1 MILWLI
7 ISTLSFTTLTH
18 HHNPAANVPP
28 PQASTYQITGTI
40 DNAAGRVL
48 RLQELPIASNGKQ
61 PSVTI
66 IDSVTLAA
74 DGSFILS
81 GTVDYPTIA
90 LLLLDNQHAAYI
102 LLDAANYQFV
112 ADYNNWSGY
121 RLSGRKGTKTLSI
134 FLSTLSQL
142 VMQVKSQQQQTQQAQ
157 KSGNQTAIAAAQ
169 RAEYSIM
176 DQYHNYVTTF
186 ADTTTIPTVALYAGD
201 ILNINIGR
209 ETIEGLVNKYKS
221 THANNPYYQKL
232 VTKLATGGH
241 PLIGKVAPD
250 FRLPKPNGDTLALSD
265 LRGKYVLLD
274 FWAAWCRPCRRENPN
289 VVRLYEEYKESGFTV
304 FSVSLDRSKDNW
316 LAAIEKDGLVWDNHV
331 SDLAVWKTKPVS
343 LYGVSAIPATFL
355 VDPSGTIIA
364 NNLRGYS
371 LERKLQQLF
380 NE

>member
-7 ISTLSFTTLTH
+7 ISTLSFTTLTLQH
-18 HHNPAANVPP
+18 ESQANVP

-40 DNAAGRVL
+40 DHAAGRVL
-48 RLQELPIASNGKQ
+48 KLQELPIASNGKQ
-61 PSVTI
+61 PPINV

-74 DGSFILS
+74 DGSFTLT
-81 GTVDYPTIA
+81 GTVDYPIIA
-90 LLLLDNQHAAYI
+90 LLILDNQHAAYI
-102 LLDAANYQFV
+102 LLDATNYQFI

-121 RLSGRKGTKTLSI
+121 QLSGHKGTKILST

-142 VMQVKSQQQQTQQAQ
+142 VMQVRSQQQQTQQAQ
-157 KSGNQTAIAAAQ
+157 KVGNQTALAAAQ
-169 RAEYSIM
+169 VAEYASL
-176 DQYHNYVTTF
+176 DQYHNYLATF
-186 ADTTTIPTVALYAGD
+186 ADTTTIPTAALYAGA
-201 ILNINIGR
+201 ILDINILR
-209 ETIEGLVNKYKS
+209 ETVEALVITYKA

-232 VTKLATGGH
+232 VAKLASGGH

-250 FRLPKPNGDTLALSD
+250 FRLPKPNGDTLALSE

-289 VVRLYEEYKESGFTV
+289 VVRLYEKYKDSGFTV

-316 LAAIEKDGLVWDNHV
+316 LTAIEKDGLVWDNHV
-331 SDLAVWKTKPVS
+331 SDLAVWKSKPVS
-343 LYGVSAIPATFL
+343 LYGVNSIPATFL